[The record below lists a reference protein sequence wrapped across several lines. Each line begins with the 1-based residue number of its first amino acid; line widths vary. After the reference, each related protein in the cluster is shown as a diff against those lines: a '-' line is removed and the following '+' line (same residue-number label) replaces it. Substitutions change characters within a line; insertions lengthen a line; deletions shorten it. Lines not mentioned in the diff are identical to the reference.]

1 MARYTARCGR
11 NPNPCQRR
19 LSKRH
24 LKVNQSE
31 IGGRRLINLEGREI
45 GTALERRETDKGAV
59 VLVSRVESLG
69 GGTVVFPIRE
79 LEDRGKEIAA
89 PYDELSLLEAPPYSP
104 NVNLGA
110 YVTYWQ
116 RLADTN
122 YSSSATAFLPTG
134 SGRITG
140 EIADAPDDQIEAQVK
155 RRLRA
160 AASHGVRHRTIQ
172 VTVNNGTVILQ
183 GHQND
188 TPTRLAAAQAAS
200 SVPGVKEIVNMIVVR
215 AEI

>member
-1 MARYTARCGR
+1 M
-11 NPNPCQRR
+11 
-19 LSKRH
+19 
-24 LKVNQSE
+24 NQSE

-45 GTALERRETDKGAV
+45 GTALEQRETDKGAV
-59 VLVSRVESLG
+59 VLVSRVESFG

-104 NVNLGA
+104 NVNLEA
-110 YVTYWQ
+110 YVTYWL

-134 SGRITG
+134 SGPVTG
-140 EIADAPDDQIEAQVK
+140 ETADVSDDQIEAEVN

-172 VTVNNGTVILQ
+172 VTVNKGTVILQ

-200 SVPGVKEIVNMIVVR
+200 VPGVKEIVNMIMVR